1 MSSHSILKASPESR
15 GEKATAIRID
25 FQRNT
30 VKRHNSRDIQVR
42 QLTSSYRLANR
53 KEVSN
58 FGKSIYDNED
68 GIVSFLGSC
77 KAGDEVHTD
86 FVPFPL
92 RNGQRLKCTSRSLM
106 FCLNAT
112 TNITFGD
119 KLSNV
124 SLHPSPPKSLA

>member
-1 MSSHSILKASPESR
+1 MSSHSILKTFPESR
-15 GEKATAIRID
+15 GEKATTIRID

-58 FGKSIYDNED
+58 FGKSFKDNED
-68 GIVSFLGSC
+68 DIISFLGFW
-77 KAGDEVHTD
+77 KARDEVHTD

-92 RNGQRLKCTSRSLM
+92 GNRQWFRSLM
-106 FCLNAT
+106 LCLNAT
-112 TNITFGD
+112 TNITFSN

-124 SLHPSPPKSLA
+124 SLHPGPPKSLA